1 MSEARGPDPT
11 RRSERSRKAILS
23 AAMELVTE
31 SGYAKTSIEGIAA
44 RAGVGKQTIYRW
56 WPSKAAVIFDA
67 LLELTAG
74 QQGFSLLDTGDLR
87 EDLKQALRA
96 TAEELANPK
105 FDISFRALAIEIQYD
120 ATLAGHWREKMLGP
134 ALDATKD
141 RLRSAQHSGE
151 IDADLDLDVAVEM
164 LYGPLYHRWLLQTAP
179 VSTQH
184 ADAVVD
190 LAVRAM
196 SR

>member
-11 RRSERSRKAILS
+11 RRSERSRTAILS
-23 AAMELVTE
+23 AAIELVTE
-31 SGYAKTSIEGIAA
+31 SGYAKTSIEAIAA

-56 WPSKAAVIFDA
+56 WPSKAAVVFDA
-67 LLELTAG
+67 VLDLTKG
-74 QQGFSLLDTGDLR
+74 QQGFSVLETGDLK
-87 EDLKQALRA
+87 EDLKQVLRA
-96 TAEELANPK
+96 TAEELTNPRM
-105 FDISFRALAIEIQYD
+105 DVSFRALALEIQYD
-120 ATLAGHWREKMLGP
+120 ANLASHWREKMLGP

-151 IDADLDLDVAVEM
+151 IDADLDLDVAVEL

-179 VSTQH
+179 VSVEH

-190 LAVRAM
+190 LAMRAM